1 MDERSVAIRVVA
13 RPEPRVADVLLP
25 AEPCEEM
32 AFEDR
37 FCVTYGAD
45 AIAIFQELYQNG
57 TKMAA
62 IGSYF
67 GFSRKDAKKVR
78 DRLIRSGVL
87 EDRRLVEL
95 LRRD

>member
-1 MDERSVAIRVVA
+1 MDERTIAIQVVA
-13 RPEPRVADVLLP
+13 RPGSTFD
-25 AEPCEEM
+25 
-32 AFEDR
+32 DR
-37 FCVTYGAD
+37 FCERYGAD